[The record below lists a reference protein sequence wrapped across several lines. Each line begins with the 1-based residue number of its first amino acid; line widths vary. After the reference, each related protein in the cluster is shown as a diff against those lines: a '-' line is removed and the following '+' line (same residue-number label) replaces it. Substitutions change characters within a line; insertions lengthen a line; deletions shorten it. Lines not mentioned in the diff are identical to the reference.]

1 MLNNVNAGAATVFI
15 AIFVGR
21 KLPYVNRNSFRTI
34 SFCAIGA
41 LLALV
46 VLALAKAFDGVDGH
60 VMKSVAFLAGVVGFV
75 AVAVAL
81 VDMLGELWSPAVAG
95 ASLAEVVVPF
105 LWAAAACGVI
115 GVACLGAASFGK
127 SILVPAGVGAVAS
140 LVGIFLVRFAF
151 YAVWMS
157 IGL

>member
-1 MLNNVNAGAATVFI
+1 M
-15 AIFVGR
+15 
-21 KLPYVNRNSFRTI
+21 
-34 SFCAIGA
+34 
-41 LLALV
+41 
-46 VLALAKAFDGVDGH
+46 
-60 VMKSVAFLAGVVGFV
+60 AGVVGFV

-81 VDMLGELWSPAVAG
+81 VGHFDMLGELWSPAVAG

-127 SILVPAGVGAVAS
+127 SVLVPAGVGAVAS